1 MPTYV
6 KSFLNKKN
14 ASGSSTSDVMKEMT
28 SGTFVGAAIGASL
41 GLFIA
46 YKREKS
52 YLLYSFIGLM
62 AGGIITRVFIAPPS
76 ISSKSTTS

>member
-1 MPTYV
+1 MYV
-6 KSFLNKKN
+6 KNYLNKKN
-14 ASGSSTSDVMKEMT
+14 ASGTSTSDVMKEMT
-28 SGTFVGAAIGASL
+28 SGTFVGAAIGASV

-62 AGGIITRVFIAPPS
+62 IGGVITRVFIAPPA
-76 ISSKSTTS
+76 KNSTTTTS